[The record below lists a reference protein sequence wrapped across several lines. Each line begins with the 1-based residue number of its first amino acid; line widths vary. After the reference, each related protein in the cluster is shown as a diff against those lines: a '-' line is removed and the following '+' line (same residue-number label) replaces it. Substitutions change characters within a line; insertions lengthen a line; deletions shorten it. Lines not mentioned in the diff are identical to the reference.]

1 MSDRAPHEDP
11 MWSQWQAKASS
22 VYDKVY
28 YELNGLVAHINNAG
42 HRIIEQA
49 FGPEVEFASV
59 VEVGAGTGRHLPFV
73 RHRFQ
78 KYVATDLRLI
88 ECSRLRRASS
98 GRGPESTFK
107 PQDATR
113 LDFED
118 NSFDRLI
125 SVYNLEHLPG
135 N

>member
-22 VYDKVY
+22 VYDNVY
-28 YELNGLVAHINNAG
+28 YKSNRLVAHINNAG

-73 RHRFQ
+73 RHQFQ
-78 KYVATDLRLI
+78 KYVATDL
-88 ECSRLRRASS
+88 SS
-98 GRGPESTFK
+98 SMLDVAKSQFGTRPRVHFK
-107 PQDATR
+107 PR
-113 LDFED
+113 MP
-118 NSFDRLI
+118 RGWI
-125 SVYNLEHLPG
+125 SRTIHSIG
-135 N
+135 